1 MKTKLFVSLLFCVFL
16 SMNVS
21 AQNEKF
27 KALFLYNFTKFI
39 EWPES
44 HRGGDFVIGV
54 MGSSPII
61 GELTTIADKKTV
73 GTQNMIVKKINSATE
88 ANDCHI
94 VYVPANQ
101 SSKIDAIIST
111 VGSTPVLVISDKDGL
126 ISSGSGINYVSVN
139 GKQKFEVSKSNIEST
154 GLKVNSQLLSLGIS
168 K

>member
-1 MKTKLFVSLLFCVFL
+1 MKTRLFVSLFFCVFL
-16 SMNVS
+16 SMSAS

-44 HRGGDFVIGV
+44 QKGGDFVIGV

-61 GELTTIADKKTV
+61 NELSTIAEKKTV
-73 GTQNMIVKKINSATE
+73 GSQDIVVKKLNSASE
-88 ANDCHI
+88 ANACHI
-94 VYVPANQ
+94 VYVPENQ
-101 SSKIDAIIST
+101 SNKVNAIISS
-111 VGSTPVLVISDKDGL
+111 VSSTSVLVISDKDGL

-139 GKQKFEVSKSNIEST
+139 GKQKFEVSKTNIEST